1 MNTSGPKKNV
11 KVDVVVQDYMDSLLA
26 DLFPDIQDEIE
37 EPPQLHATD
46 IDTVISEPD
55 LQPPIN
61 IVEQGEAL
69 IPATAIPETLSAAPP
84 NEALPERPLSSAES
98 PAKAVEQVA
107 LSVTEE
113 VPPVIGDL
121 TIETPEVETPV
132 IVPPEIAVE
141 DVLTKTEL
149 IEERAYPNAP
159 VWAQQAFDVLLFDV
173 CGLKLAVC
181 MESLGRIIKVEQELN
196 QLIGRP
202 PWFMG
207 AYCENEQNLYVV
219 DTAKFIMPEKGYD
232 LAEQGFEFI
241 IQLQRSHWSL
251 ACKEVY
257 RTVRLQPDQV
267 KWRSSEGKR
276 PWLAGTVIE
285 QMCALVHV
293 DSLVELLENE
303 NK

>member
-1 MNTSGPKKNV
+1 MSGPVSQKPV

-37 EPPQLHATD
+37 PPQPVAIVDLLDATEVEITAQNAQAALKEQD
-46 IDTVISEPD
+46 EPTAPCTPTPAPSSTLSDAPQPLEQPQAITELASAPIEPVIAQVAEIT
-55 LQPPIN
+55 LPIE
-61 IVEQGEAL
+61 VRTEAPEV
-69 IPATAIPETLSAAPP
+69 INPETTVAT
-84 NEALPERPLSSAES
+84 ES
-98 PAKAVEQVA
+98 
-107 LSVTEE
+107 
-113 VPPVIGDL
+113 
-121 TIETPEVETPV
+121 
-132 IVPPEIAVE
+132 
-141 DVLTKTEL
+141 

-202 PWFMG
+202 AWFMG
-207 AYCENEQNLYVV
+207 AYSENEQSLYVV

-241 IQLQRSHWSL
+241 IQLQRSNWSL

-257 RTVRLQPDQV
+257 STVRLLPDQV

-285 QMCALVHV
+285 HMCALIHV
-293 DSLVELLENE
+293 DSLVELLESE
-303 NK
+303 NT

>member
-1 MNTSGPKKNV
+1 MSTSGTKKSV

-46 IDTVISEPD
+46 IVTLINESDLKPKIDVIEQDEPS
-55 LQPPIN
+55 
-61 IVEQGEAL
+61 IV
-69 IPATAIPETLSAAPP
+69 IPEVFSTAPP
-84 NEALPERPLSSAES
+84 NEVLPELPKSSAEL
-98 PAKAVEQVA
+98 PVKALGQVA
-107 LSVTEE
+107 LPVTEE
-113 VPPVIGDL
+113 VSPAIRDL
-121 TIETPEVETPV
+121 SVEPPEVETPV
-132 IVPPEIAVE
+132 IVHPDIAIE
-141 DVLTKTEL
+141 GVLAKSEL

-159 VWAQQAFDVLLFDV
+159 IWAQQAFDVLLFDV

-207 AYCENEQNLYVV
+207 VYCENEQNLYVV

-251 ACKEVY
+251 ACKKIY
-257 RTVRLQPDQV
+257 STIRLHPDQV

>member
-1 MNTSGPKKNV
+1 MSGPGSQKPV

-37 EPPQLHATD
+37 QPPQLLVTEVLPAAAEVEITAQ
-46 IDTVISEPD
+46 TVLKEQDEFTAPSITTQPVSTPPDAPQPLEQPQNNTELAGTTVEP
-55 LQPPIN
+55 I
-61 IVEQGEAL
+61 IA
-69 IPATAIPETLSAAPP
+69 
-84 NEALPERPLSSAES
+84 
-98 PAKAVEQVA
+98 QVA
-107 LSVTEE
+107 EITLPIE
-113 VPPVIGDL
+113 VNTDA
-121 TIETPEVETPV
+121 PEV
-132 IVPPEIAVE
+132 IKPEIAV
-141 DVLTKTEL
+141 TTEL
-149 IEERAYPNAP
+149 IEERAYPSAP

-202 PWFMG
+202 AWFMG
-207 AYCENEQNLYVV
+207 AHIENEQSLYVV

-241 IQLQRSHWSL
+241 IQLQRSNWSL

-257 RTVRLQPDQV
+257 STVRLLPDQV

-285 QMCALVHV
+285 HMCALIHV
-293 DSLVELLENE
+293 DSLVELLESE
-303 NK
+303 NT